1 MVEPTP
7 PPEKRILW
15 FPCSSP
21 LKWTALLQPDEDSAT
36 SPTFPTVDVKTVL
49 PEYVERAWKAGS
61 SVVRHE
67 FEHYL

>member
-1 MVEPTP
+1 M
-7 PPEKRILW
+7 
-15 FPCSSP
+15 
-21 LKWTALLQPDEDSAT
+21 QPDEDSAT